1 MIICYYTFMEDA
13 RIDIAAKAENLKKI
27 REFVREYIDKC
38 GGLEKHKDELVLA
51 IDEACQNVVRHAYN
65 NNEGDVAVK
74 LSYQQD
80 EFLVSIEDDGTPVIP
95 EKIKP
100 RNIDDIKPG
109 GLGTFFI
116 NQIMDSVSFELS
128 SPHWVNCL
136 TMKKKIK

>member
-1 MIICYYTFMEDA
+1 MEDT
-13 RIDIAAKAENLKKI
+13 RLDIEAIAENLKEI
-27 REFVREYIDKC
+27 RQFVRNYIDKC
-38 GGLEKHKDELVLA
+38 QGLEEYKDELVLA
-51 IDEACQNVVRHAYN
+51 IDEACQNVVRHAYKDKT
-65 NNEGDVAVK
+65 GDLAIK
-74 LSYQQD
+74 LSFKD
-80 EFLVSIEDDGTPVIP
+80 NEFIVTLEDDGTPVIP

-100 RNIDDIKPG
+100 RNLDDVKPG